1 MAMKDYIALAER
13 QTGHKIRCIRSD
25 GGGEFWSTE
34 WTRYVSERG
43 IEHIRTPPDAHAQN
57 GRVERVHLTVLD
69 GVRTTLIQS
78 GLPATFWAEAAN
90 YVVYTRNRTP
100 CGPQHL
106 VPEDSWRGR
115 EVPLEHMHP
124 FGCTVYF
131 RDHRKPS
138 KIAPRYL
145 EGKLMG
151 YVEGTT
157 TYRVW
162 DAQRRNVVLT
172 RDIIFPDQSPPQI
185 DETNATVPL
194 LQDLSEPVGAVVT
207 IDDDAENEP
216 VEPANIDQ
224 ARPAAPVT
232 PPQSLARPVRER
244 RAPRQ
249 WDESRAVPTAPRR
262 PVGERWEYINES
274 VENGQELAEN
284 DQQAYLAEAYAYSAF
299 STPQSYRDAKNS
311 GEWEH
316 WQPAMKAELAKM
328 DQYKVWDVVDRQP
341 SMRVIGAKWVYTRK
355 IDGET
360 GKPKGYKARWVAKG
374 YTQIEGVDFNELY
387 ASVAHKD
394 SIRVFLSLVN
404 YLDLECDQVD
414 IKAAFLNGDLKETLF
429 LSPPEGSDIPAN
441 KVLLLRKSLYGLK
454 QSPRCFNDALD
465 EWLRS
470 QGLNP
475 TNADPCVYTRRRGGE
490 FLLLS
495 VHVDDQLIACNT
507 RTSLDEFKRQLNAK
521 FECSDSGAVGYFL
534 GFNVHRDRPNRKL
547 YISQEHYLQALLERF
562 GMETSNPARN
572 PLPSGFKALPATDE
586 EAEAARH
593 HAYPQLVGS
602 ILYASTVS
610 RPDLSHAAGVLS
622 RFVSKWNETHWAAA
636 KHLLRYIR
644 GTTELCLTFD
654 GEAGK
659 RIVLGYADADWGG
672 DLDTRRSTTG
682 YLFKTFG
689 GVVAWKSRRQATVA
703 LSTTEAEYMASAD
716 ATRQAIWLRQL
727 LDDLQMGL
735 KDGEAVSILNDNAGA
750 IALSKNPVHH
760 NRSKHIALRHHFL
773 REQVTEG
780 MVDLAHI
787 PSVDNLADLL
797 TKPLPR
803 DTFDR
808 LRGRIGLS
816 PRMTRSLRS
825 EE

>member
-1 MAMKDYIALAER
+1 
-13 QTGHKIRCIRSD
+13 
-25 GGGEFWSTE
+25 
-34 WTRYVSERG
+34 VSERG

-57 GRVERVHLTVLD
+57 GRVERVHLTILD

-185 DETNATVPL
+185 DETNATLPL

-441 KVLLLRKSLYGLK
+441 KVLLLRK
-454 QSPRCFNDALD
+454 F
-465 EWLRS
+465 
-470 QGLNP
+470 
-475 TNADPCVYTRRRGGE
+475 YT
-490 FLLLS
+490 
-495 VHVDDQLIACNT
+495 A
-507 RTSLDEFKRQLNAK
+507 
-521 FECSDSGAVGYFL
+521 
-534 GFNVHRDRPNRKL
+534 
-547 YISQEHYLQALLERF
+547 
-562 GMETSNPARN
+562 
-572 PLPSGFKALPATDE
+572 
-586 EAEAARH
+586 
-593 HAYPQLVGS
+593 
-602 ILYASTVS
+602 
-610 RPDLSHAAGVLS
+610 
-622 RFVSKWNETHWAAA
+622 
-636 KHLLRYIR
+636 
-644 GTTELCLTFD
+644 
-654 GEAGK
+654 
-659 RIVLGYADADWGG
+659 
-672 DLDTRRSTTG
+672 
-682 YLFKTFG
+682 
-689 GVVAWKSRRQATVA
+689 
-703 LSTTEAEYMASAD
+703 
-716 ATRQAIWLRQL
+716 
-727 LDDLQMGL
+727 
-735 KDGEAVSILNDNAGA
+735 
-750 IALSKNPVHH
+750 
-760 NRSKHIALRHHFL
+760 
-773 REQVTEG
+773 
-780 MVDLAHI
+780 
-787 PSVDNLADLL
+787 
-797 TKPLPR
+797 
-803 DTFDR
+803 
-808 LRGRIGLS
+808 
-816 PRMTRSLRS
+816 
-825 EE
+825 